1 MSHAR
6 PGLYRLA
13 IAVRAAIALASPAAA
28 ADTLNASS
36 LWPENWARPMLQEE
50 YRKFKRHFSTG
61 PSEGQREQ
69 SSPHHPGSY
78 ALLILLAKS
87 FLGD

>member
-6 PGLYRLA
+6 LGLYRLA
-13 IAVRAAIALASPAAA
+13 IAVIARASPAAA

-36 LWPENWARPMLQEE
+36 LWPEIWARPMLQEE
-50 YRKFKRHFSTG
+50 YRKLKRHFSTG

-69 SSPHHPGSY
+69 RSPQHPGSSVLVVD
-78 ALLILLAKS
+78 AR
-87 FLGD
+87 